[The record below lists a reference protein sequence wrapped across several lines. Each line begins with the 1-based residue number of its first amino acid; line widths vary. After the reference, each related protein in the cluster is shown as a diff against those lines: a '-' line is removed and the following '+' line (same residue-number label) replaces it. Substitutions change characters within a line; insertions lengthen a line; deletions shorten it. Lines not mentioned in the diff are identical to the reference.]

1 MSGASGRAS
10 GRANGPILYASISQS
25 FKSLCDPASKRAKLS
40 RELECRK
47 LSGVRERLGGV
58 GKKACKQTCER
69 EQAVILNLD
78 SGDDE

>member
-1 MSGASGRAS
+1 MSGASERAS
-10 GRANGPILYASISQS
+10 GRANGLILYASISQS
-25 FKSLCDPASKRAKLS
+25 FKPLCDPVSKRAKLS

-47 LSGVRERLGGV
+47 LCGVRDRVGGV
-58 GKKACKQTCER
+58 GKKSKQTCER